1 MKEEIVLEI
10 LDALKEEYPQAKCAL
25 EHEDVFQLLTATM
38 LSAQTT
44 DKRVNM
50 ITPDL
55 FAAYPDAFA
64 MAQADPETIAGY
76 IRSIGLYRNKSKNLV
91 AMAQKLVVDYDGE
104 VPDTMEELVKLPGV
118 GRKTA
123 NVVLADGFHQQH
135 IAVDTHVQRVSNRI
149 GLVHEKDVLHTEKA
163 LMAAIPE
170 ERWTRTHHLL
180 IFHGRNCCTARNPQ
194 CETCC
199 IREFCEEYTKDHG
212 HN

>member
-1 MKEEIVLEI
+1 METEQVTEI
-10 LDALKEEYPQAKCAL
+10 LDRLGAEYPQAKCAL
-25 EHEDVFQLLTATM
+25 HHENVFQLLTATM

-50 ITPDL
+50 ITPAL
-55 FAAYPDAFA
+55 FRDYPDAFA
-64 MAQADPETIAGY
+64 LAQADPETIAGY

-104 VPDTMEELVKLPGV
+104 VPDNMKELVKLPGV

-123 NVVLADGFHQQH
+123 NVVLADGFNQPH

-149 GLVHEKDVLHTEKA
+149 GLVHEKDVLHTEKS
-163 LMAAIPE
+163 LMQTIPE
-170 ERWTRTHHLL
+170 DRWISTHHVL

-194 CETCC
+194 CESCC
-199 IREFCEEYTKDHG
+199 IRDLCE
-212 HN
+212 HNNL